1 MNREAMDVR
10 VFELTVGPY
19 GRREIEVVRFQGQ
32 EEISRPYSF
41 EVTLEVAGADPGRFS
56 ADVLGAAARLTLHT
70 AGGPARRIHGIVHR
84 VRADALDVEKG
95 LAWYTIRLVPK
106 LRLLGHKK
114 NSRIFQ
120 DQTVPEIVGD
130 ILRESSVD
138 HAWRLAHAYGK
149 RAYCV
154 QYQETDLHFVT
165 RLLAEE
171 GIFYFIE
178 DPPAGAEETASE
190 IVVCADIAEH
200 YPAVGFEPRVP
211 FREPSGMAKIA
222 EHVHAFGLRDR
233 VRPGSAL
240 VKYFDFRR
248 PSADLTS
255 SAEAPR
261 ADPSRYSEAPLCIDD
276 YQFELEEDAADPQA
290 AGLWLEQQRATK
302 TVGLGQSRCRRL
314 APGRRFVLE
323 DHPDHTLNQ
332 PYAVLRVEHEG
343 ATSADSRMP
352 WRGRRPEAPGAPLSE
367 GAPGEAFYRNRFS
380 CLPADVAARPR
391 RPRRRLQQ
399 VMETATVVGP
409 AGEEIHTDE
418 YGRIKVQ
425 FHWDR
430 KGRRNERSSCW
441 IRTMQPW
448 AGASWGFQ
456 FIPRVGMEVVVMF
469 AGGDTDRPMVSG
481 CAYNGVLPP
490 PYPLPMNKTRS
501 GIRTS
506 SSPGGQGSNEL
517 MFEDAASREQIYL
530 HAQRDFEEM
539 VEHDHRRTV
548 RGEEIVNVAG
558 SRETTIEGDH
568 VRTVLGNEVVTI
580 EKNLV
585 LHITGKQIIHVDG
598 RSDTDAAGEMG
609 EPLQAEQPPGA
620 HVSPSITA
628 EVKPPGAG
636 ASPQEILEAKLIF
649 YVAQLP
655 PDLQRRG
662 EELLGKTE
670 AAIAQISALR
680 QDVQDLVIAADQGPG
695 PELTARAMTLADRAA
710 QATLAVRDVLAQA
723 EAMPD
728 GRLAKARDAACQ
740 QLQIAMV
747 ESGLLEQE
755 IRRARASAAPPGAL
769 PDTGEAGEPGPR
781 TSGSGRGGGGATMGF
796 KDETLSF
803 WGAPDDKGMRIAKKV
818 PGGGG
823 SRMVIRGGGE
833 IDSEEGFRI
842 KAAGCSLEMSDGIIS
857 LTGAQVIITAG
868 QVTVIGG
875 TVDVQ
880 GGEVKVKGDPIRLN

>member
-56 ADVLGAAARLTLHT
+56 ADVLGAAARLTLHA

-200 YPAVGFEPRVP
+200 YPAVGGEPRVP
-211 FREPSGMAKIA
+211 FREPSGMAKIP

-233 VRPGSAL
+233 IRPGSAL

-290 AGLWLEQQRATK
+290 AGLWLEQHRATK

-332 PYAVLRVEHEG
+332 PYAVLRVEHDG

-352 WRGRRPEAPGAPLSE
+352 WRGRRPEASGDPLLE

-517 MFEDAASREQIYL
+517 RFEDAAGREQIYL
-530 HAQRDFEEM
+530 HAQRDLDEVVGNSHTRVVGGDETLR
-539 VEHDHRRTV
+539 VD
-548 RGEEIVNVAG
+548 G
-558 SRETTIEGDH
+558 SRSLEVAEDF
-568 VRTVLGNEVVTI
+568 VRAVHGSEVVTI
-580 EKNLV
+580 DNHFIM
-585 LHITGKQIIHVDG
+585 HIVGRQLIQVDG
-598 RSDTDAAGEMG
+598 LNRTSDPEGAEEPNPVVEPPRVAAVPVAHAKAAPGLASAPDLGSVEEARAQWLVANLPRALYERGQRLLDTACETRLELDSLEHQAQVILAAAG
-609 EPLQAEQPPGA
+609 
-620 HVSPSITA
+620 TA
-628 EVKPPGAG
+628 AGAG
-636 ASPQEILEAKLIF
+636 STGMPHTALHPEGAVALAARANRLQQTASEALAEALQPAPPAFHEAQIRII
-649 YVAQLP
+649 AQL
-655 PDLQRRG
+655 Q
-662 EELLGKTE
+662 
-670 AAIAQISALR
+670 QSS
-680 QDVQDLVIAADQGPG
+680 V
-695 PELTARAMTLADRAA
+695 RAA
-710 QATLAVRDVLAQA
+710 AMNKALGQLVA
-723 EAMPD
+723 E
-728 GRLAKARDAACQ
+728 
-740 QLQIAMV
+740 
-747 ESGLLEQE
+747 
-755 IRRARASAAPPGAL
+755 RAAAPVAL
-769 PDTGEAGEPGPR
+769 EPGE
-781 TSGSGRGGGGATMGF
+781 GYGGGRGTGGGGAKISDWSNKGDASKMSLLKIAGGAAIDSSDGLTLVGQNSSITMQDGTI
-796 KDETLSF
+796 TLTATKIVLKA
-803 WGAPDDKGMRIAKKV
+803 GTILID
-818 PGGGG
+818 
-823 SRMVIRGGGE
+823 GGE
-833 IDSEEGFRI
+833 TDI
-842 KAAGCSLEMSDGIIS
+842 KGS
-857 LTGAQVIITAG
+857 
-868 QVTVIGG
+868 
-875 TVDVQ
+875 
-880 GGEVKVKGDPIRLN
+880 PIRLN